1 MAVGLYCPDCGEF
14 YGKDVENPMVVHC
27 CNCGEVFYNERG
39 DIEEYELDRDDMDWL
54 LHNKPKVY
62 RRLMK
67 TTFQNFN

>member
-1 MAVGLYCPDCGEF
+1 MAVGLYCPECGEYF
-14 YGKDVENPMVVHC
+14 GKDIECYLVQSC
-27 CNCGEVFYNERG
+27 GNCGITFYNERG
-39 DIEEYELDRDDMDWL
+39 DTDDLDREDMDWL

>member
-1 MAVGLYCPDCGEF
+1 MAVGLYCPNCGEY
-14 YGKDVENPMVVHC
+14 YGKDVENSVVVYC

-39 DIEEYELDRDDMDWL
+39 DTDELDREDMDWL

-62 RRLMK
+62 RKLMK